1 MTKTSTILVTL
12 LCVMAAVPA
21 RAVKIA
27 DITRMYGQRSNVLEG
42 ISLVTGLKG
51 TGDGGSYEPA
61 MKPLAKLL
69 TQFADPS
76 TEKDLTNASNVAIVL
91 VTAVLPK
98 DGWHVGDKVDC
109 YVTSLGAATSLRG
122 GRLFQVPMKGPS
134 IGAPG
139 NLFAMAEGPVVLEDP
154 TSPVTGV
161 IKGGCVMDTE
171 YHMPYVEDGRFKL
184 ILEDPAASWITASS
198 ISQIINQNE
207 APDSREIL
215 ATTLDPKTVEVVVPA
230 AEREHPDAFIARI
243 QRLPIPERLLAGE
256 ARVQINE
263 RTHTLIITGD
273 VEISPVVISH
283 AGLTIQT
290 VNPPPVPGPRNPLI
304 RQRDAIP
311 VDTTGTGGAK
321 LQDLVNALDQLKVPA
336 EDRITIIKE
345 LYKTGKLHAKLI
357 TE

>member
-1 MTKTSTILVTL
+1 MTKTLAILIAV
-12 LCVMAAVPA
+12 CCAAVALPA
-21 RAVKIA
+21 KAVKVA
-27 DITRMYGQRSNVLEG
+27 DITRLYGQRSNVLKG
-42 ISLVTGLKG
+42 IGLITGLKG
-51 TGDGGSYEPA
+51 SGDGGSYEPA
-61 MKPLAKLL
+61 VKPLAKLL

-76 TEKDLTNASNVAIVL
+76 TDKDLTNASNVAIVL

-98 DGWHVGDKVDC
+98 DGWHSGDKVDC
-109 YVTSLGAATSLRG
+109 YVTSLGAATSFKG
-122 GRLFQVPMKGPS
+122 GRLFQVPMQGPNGG
-134 IGAPG
+134 I
-139 NLFAMAEGPVVLEDP
+139 FAMAEGAVTLEDP
-154 TSPVTGV
+154 TSPVAGV
-161 IKGGCVMDTE
+161 VKGGCVMETE
-171 YHMPYVEDGRFKL
+171 FHMPYVQDGRFKL

-207 APDSREIL
+207 APEGREVL

-230 AEREHPDAFIARI
+230 AEREHPDAYIARI
-243 QRLPIPERLLAGE
+243 QRLPVPERLLAGE

-290 VNPPPVPGPRNPLI
+290 VSPPPVPSPRNPLV